1 MGAMSLYRSCLRP
14 LLFSA
19 DPETVHHWA
28 MALLSRFGPV
38 LNLAT
43 CDHAPS
49 LARTVFGVRF
59 PSPLGLA
66 AGFDKN
72 AVALPGWEWMGFG
85 FVEIGTV
92 TARAQPGNPL
102 PRLFRIPSQKAVI
115 NRFGFNNDGAARVAA
130 RLVELRDSG
139 GWPSI
144 PVGVNLGKS
153 KVTPLEEANADYVES
168 FRALR
173 EFGDY
178 FVLNVSS
185 PNTPGLRQL
194 QDKEALESLLKAVQ
208 AENTNRQPLLLKIAP
223 DLGWDALEEILA
235 LVERHGLAGLIAT
248 NTTIDHSS
256 VAPEQRQTGGLSGQP
271 LKQRA
276 LEVLRFLTARTK
288 LPVIGVGGIGSVDD
302 ALERL
307 DAGAALIQIYTGLV
321 YEGPGLVR
329 DIHRALVE
337 RGAGAGSVQ

>member
-1 MGAMSLYRSCLRP
+1 MGAMSFYRCCLRP

-19 DPETVHHWA
+19 DPETVHHA
-28 MALLSRFGPV
+28 SMALLARFGPL
-38 LNLAT
+38 LNWWTQEHEA
-43 CDHAPS
+43 S

-92 TARAQPGNPL
+92 TAQGQPGNPL
-102 PRLFRIPSQKAVI
+102 PRLFRIPSQGAVI
-115 NRFGFNNDGAARVAA
+115 NRFGFNNDGAARIAE
-130 RLVELRDSG
+130 RLRALRASG
-139 GWPSI
+139 DWPST

-194 QDKEALESLLKAVQ
+194 QDKSALESLL
-208 AENTNRQPLLLKIAP
+208 N
-223 DLGWDALEEILA
+223 
-235 LVERHGLAGLIAT
+235 
-248 NTTIDHSS
+248 
-256 VAPEQRQTGGLSGQP
+256 
-271 LKQRA
+271 
-276 LEVLRFLTARTK
+276 
-288 LPVIGVGGIGSVDD
+288 
-302 ALERL
+302 
-307 DAGAALIQIYTGLV
+307 
-321 YEGPGLVR
+321 GPGLGDAGVFFCN
-329 DIHRALVE
+329 ALKAGWCYFFGFFE
-337 RGAGAGSVQ
+337 GALYFSVFGVGWFG